1 MVQRVPVP
9 LQPRLRRADRPLD
22 QGQRPPGRQAAWSR
36 TEHELT
42 VTPAHGLRKGRKFT
56 TVVRYDGVPI
66 TQEIVLGP
74 GFTIEAGFIHTDDGA
89 IVAGQPE
96 VAASWFPV
104 NDHPIDKAS
113 YTFVVTAPAG
123 LEVVANGR
131 LLARKRHG
139 AKRTWL
145 WHAPEPMASY
155 LATVNIGQFDT
166 RRYRTPDGLW
176 MYDAL
181 DPDLFTEPV
190 GGPGSPTFGEI
201 ADGSFARQA
210 EIIDFLEERFSRYPF
225 STGGGI
231 VDDYDNLQ
239 FALETQTRSIYSKL
253 FFTSPPSGDSVV
265 VHEIAHQWFGDSVAL
280 AEWKH
285 IWLNEGFAQYS
296 EWMWSEEEGLE
307 TAQEQFDAVY
317 NGIPATDPFW
327 SVVIGDPG
335 PQLLFDNAVYFR
347 GAMAVHQLRL
357 AVGDRDFSASCGP
370 GRPATPAATAP
381 SPSSCGWPSGSRAS
395 SSTSCSGCGCSP
407 AASLS
412 LRGPP
417 RRRSRQRRPGR
428 RAGPSWSGCAAE
440 PGRAQARA
448 PPAGPGRSPLAARR
462 AVSVTRLAR
471 VSGRLAWTI
480 HSRAA
485 RRSDRGKPSHCS
497 RAPGWSSKAAARS
510 AGTIRSSTASSI
522 VHDPS
527 RLASSINASPGS
539 AKRPSASSR
548 SIRTLFVRAQP
559 LPRLRGE
566 NRSFVRW
573 SSSLAAL
580 PSIHPKHRASWT
592 ASS

>member
-1 MVQRVPVP
+1 V
-9 LQPRLRRADRPLD
+9 
-22 QGQRPPGRQAAWSR
+22 
-36 TEHELT
+36 
-42 VTPAHGLRKGRKFT
+42 
-56 TVVRYDGVPI
+56 VVRYDGVPI

-131 LLARKRHG
+131 LLGRKGHG

-239 FALETQTRSIYSKL
+239 FALETQTRSVYSKL
-253 FFTSPPSGDSVV
+253 FFTEPESGDSVV

-296 EWMWSEEEGLE
+296 EWMWSEEQGLG
-307 TAQEQFDAVY
+307 TAQELFDAFY
-317 NGIPATDPFW
+317 NGIPANDPFW
-327 SVVIGDPG
+327 DVVIGDPG
-335 PQLLFDNAVYFR
+335 PQLLFDGAVYVR
-347 GAMAVHQLRL
+347 GAMTVHQLRL
-357 AVGDRDFSASCGP
+357 EVGDRDFF
-370 GRPATPAATAP
+370 RIL
-381 SPSSCGWPSGSRAS
+381 RAW
-395 SSTSCSGCGCSP
+395 TT
-407 AASLS
+407 
-412 LRGPP
+412 
-417 RRRSRQRRPGR
+417 R
-428 RAGPSWSGCAAE
+428 RAGGHGTIPQFIRLAERISGEQLDELFRVWLFTGSKPALEGAAAAE
-440 PGRAQARA
+440 LERM
-448 PPAGPGRSPLAARR
+448 RR
-462 AVSVTRLAR
+462 
-471 VSGRLAWTI
+471 
-480 HSRAA
+480 
-485 RRSDRGKPSHCS
+485 
-497 RAPGWSSKAAARS
+497 
-510 AGTIRSSTASSI
+510 
-522 VHDPS
+522 
-527 RLASSINASPGS
+527 
-539 AKRPSASSR
+539 
-548 SIRTLFVRAQP
+548 
-559 LPRLRGE
+559 
-566 NRSFVRW
+566 
-573 SSSLAAL
+573 
-580 PSIHPKHRASWT
+580 
-592 ASS
+592 